1 MNEEFFEEAE
11 SLYKAIN
18 KLLVKKE
25 ANSLPLV
32 ATLSTILGQTSFA
45 IKEYIDYEQLDL
57 MVAKIVESAREE
69 AMYENETI
77 N

>member
-32 ATLSTILGQTSFA
+32 AALSTILGQTSFT